1 MALQRTFSGFPT
13 GCPGL
18 GLLLL
23 RLVVGGTA
31 SSQAWLL
38 IAANHGVMSAC
49 VVAALLAFVTGLA
62 IVIGFMTPI
71 ASVLLSAGGL
81 LLTVD
86 SSTSGHLPLFESGLA
101 RLEFIAIST
110 ALISL
115 GPGALSLDARLYG
128 RREIEVKGHGSR
140 TQRFGRSGSA
150 IGARALICRLRVA
163 DEYPNELVPYPLS
176 S

>member
-13 GCPGL
+13 GHPGL
-18 GLLLL
+18 ALLLL
-23 RLVVGGTA
+23 RLVVGGTT

-38 IAANHGVMSAC
+38 ITAEHAAANTS
-49 VVAALLAFVTGLA
+49 VVIASLAFVIGLA
-62 IVIGFMTPI
+62 LIIGFMTPI

-86 SSTSGHLPLFESGLA
+86 SNVPGHLLLFESGMA
-101 RLEFIAIST
+101 RLDFIVMSA

-128 RREIEVKGHGSR
+128 RREIEVNENGS
-140 TQRFGRSGSA
+140 
-150 IGARALICRLRVA
+150 
-163 DEYPNELVPYPLS
+163 
-176 S
+176 